1 MRQTTGS
8 ADAGSAWT
16 AFEAEALPH
25 VSGLFR
31 LAMWLERD
39 RQEAEDLVQE
49 TLTRALESFHRF
61 ESGTNCR
68 AWLVSIL
75 QHVRSNRRRSR
86 GRSPVLSDVEELA
99 AHTIAIV
106 PQIPDHLTDE
116 DILWALERLQPN
128 HQEVIILCDVE
139 ELTYKEIATALGV
152 PIGTVMSRLHRA
164 RGLLRAEL
172 VTCADGYGIGN
183 TSARARHKQT

>member
-1 MRQTTGS
+1 MRHTTGS
-8 ADAGSAWT
+8 GDAGSAWT
-16 AFEAEALPH
+16 AFEADALPH
-25 VSGLFR
+25 APGLFR

-61 ESGTNCR
+61 ERGTNCR

-86 GRSPVLSDVEELA
+86 GRSPVVADVDELA
-99 AHTIAIV
+99 AATIAIMPEV
-106 PQIPDHLTDE
+106 PEHLTDV
-116 DILWALERLQPN
+116 DVLRALERLQPN

-164 RGLLRAEL
+164 RAFLRAEL
-172 VTCADGYGIGN
+172 AAYANSYGIGRL
-183 TSARARHKQT
+183 SHRDGSKPQ

>member
-1 MRQTTGS
+1 MTGS
-8 ADAGSAWT
+8 GDAGSTWT
-16 AFEAEALPH
+16 AFEADALPH
-25 VSGLFR
+25 APGLFR

-61 ESGTNCR
+61 ERGTNCR

-86 GRSPVLSDVEELA
+86 GRSPVVADVDELA
-99 AHTIAIV
+99 AAGIAIMPEV
-106 PQIPDHLTDE
+106 PDYLTDV
-116 DILWALERLQPN
+116 DVLRALEQLQPN

-139 ELTYKEIATALGV
+139 ELTYKEIARALGM

-164 RGLLRAEL
+164 RAFLRAEL
-172 VTCADGYGIGN
+172 AAYANSHGIGRV
-183 TSARARHKQT
+183 SPRSGSKQQ

>member
-8 ADAGSAWT
+8 ADGGWT

-25 VSGLFR
+25 ASGLFR

-49 TLTRALESFHRF
+49 TLARALESFHRF
-61 ESGTNCR
+61 EPGTNCR

-86 GRSPVLSDVEELA
+86 GRSPVVSDVEELA

-106 PQIPDHLTDE
+106 PQVPDHLTDE
-116 DILWALERLQPN
+116 DVLRALERLQPG

-139 ELTYKEIATALGV
+139 DLTYKEIAAALGV

-164 RGLLRAEL
+164 RSLLRAEL
-172 VTCADGYGIGN
+172 ATYADGCGIGRP
-183 TSARARHKQT
+183 SLHARSKQP